1 MCVSRKIMM
10 IERYFRNSK
19 EDNQYNTSVLKLIKV
34 YNDTKAQFEKG
45 QYKDVKALY
54 STVLT
59 ENINRMEFGL
69 NQNFDSTVIEV
80 FNMDSFDLGNFFT
93 SNIFIYSKLLVIFYK
108 KLNRTYHKD

>member
-10 IERYFRNSK
+10 IERYFRNNK
-19 EDNQYNTSVLKLIKV
+19 EDNISSQSSVLKLIKV

-80 FNMDSFDLGNFFT
+80 FNIDSFDLGDFFT
-93 SNIFIYSKLLVIFYK
+93 SIIFICSKLLVIFY
-108 KLNRTYHKD
+108 